1 MLRRRRRKQR
11 LSADRLSDHL
21 LRDTGLERVA
31 SVTRGRSR

>member
-31 SVTRGRSR
+31 SVTRGRYR

>member
-21 LRDTGLERVA
+21 LRDAGLERV
-31 SVTRGRSR
+31 SWVTRDRYR